1 MEKVWLNNYK
11 ANIPAEIVQDDTT
24 IIDLFEK
31 ACKTYSNNRA
41 VTCHNVSLT
50 FRDVRDRVSRVA
62 EGLARLGV
70 IRGDRVAIILPN
82 SIQYPISVFA
92 IHALGAAVVNINP
105 LYTAAEIEF
114 VVKDSSPKV
123 IITLD
128 MFAEKLNGF
137 HNKYGIEHIVLSK
150 IADPYPV
157 FKRTLIGL
165 SLRYISKVKPK
176 LNYTP
181 KMWLDLYHNDN
192 TLNDYAKI
200 SYEDIAFIQYTG
212 ATTGHPKG
220 AMLLHRNIV
229 SNIKQI
235 FAVLDAQVAEM
246 DKQIVITALP
256 LYHIFSLTANL
267 YTFFLHGSENVMIP
281 NAKDIKS
288 LIKTMNTTPFTI
300 FNSLDTLYNK
310 LLETPLFMNSKH
322 PTYKYGICGGMATRE
337 SVAKNWQQHTG
348 LYPTNCYGLTES
360 SPCVSMNYFDDE
372 FSGAVGYPVPSTEID
387 IRSLDEEQKSLQINE
402 KGLIFIR
409 GPQLMLGYWN
419 NPEQTKKA
427 LSEDGWF
434 NTGDIGFINEKGQLV
449 ISGRETEMVIVSG
462 FNVYPAE
469 VEQVVDMMPQV
480 HEVAVVGYP
489 AEETG
494 ESVHAFIV
502 LSGNKLLTRD
512 EIRAH
517 CRKNLTK
524 YKMPKTIT
532 IVEEL
537 PKTLVGKI
545 DKKALVAKYLAVN
558 LKGGD
563 SE

>member
-1 MEKVWLNNYK
+1 VEKVWLNNYK

-165 SLRYISKVKPK
+165 ILRYISKVKPK

-267 YTFFLHGSENVMIP
+267 YTFS
-281 NAKDIKS
+281 
-288 LIKTMNTTPFTI
+288 
-300 FNSLDTLYNK
+300 
-310 LLETPLFMNSKH
+310 
-322 PTYKYGICGGMATRE
+322 C
-337 SVAKNWQQHTG
+337 
-348 LYPTNCYGLTES
+348 
-360 SPCVSMNYFDDE
+360 
-372 FSGAVGYPVPSTEID
+372 
-387 IRSLDEEQKSLQINE
+387 
-402 KGLIFIR
+402 
-409 GPQLMLGYWN
+409 
-419 NPEQTKKA
+419 
-427 LSEDGWF
+427 
-434 NTGDIGFINEKGQLV
+434 
-449 ISGRETEMVIVSG
+449 MVV
-462 FNVYPAE
+462 
-469 VEQVVDMMPQV
+469 
-480 HEVAVVGYP
+480 
-489 AEETG
+489 
-494 ESVHAFIV
+494 
-502 LSGNKLLTRD
+502 
-512 EIRAH
+512 
-517 CRKNLTK
+517 
-524 YKMPKTIT
+524 KM
-532 IVEEL
+532 
-537 PKTLVGKI
+537 
-545 DKKALVAKYLAVN
+545 
-558 LKGGD
+558 
-563 SE
+563 S